1 MVDKEKDTTTVII
14 DYVEKTLKDN
24 FIKNMVQG
32 YEIACKTIV
41 DMIDR
46 GDSLEQIKA
55 FCSNKK
61 GVKTLLKVTKKGRK

>member
-1 MVDKEKDTTTVII
+1 MDKEKDPITVVTG
-14 DYVEKTLKDN
+14 YVEKTLKDN
-24 FIKNMVQG
+24 YIKNMVQG

-46 GDSLEQIKA
+46 GDSPEQIKA

-61 GVKTLLKVTKKGRK
+61 GTKTLLKVAKKGKK